1 MSILWPWSSAP
12 LPTTVPNLST
22 STSTSTSA
30 IGGQWPQATVTVSPV
45 YTTVSNQYYIAPYYI
60 APYGSATGFNATHY
74 NTIPMPVD
82 CEPICSLEDEDDIK
96 KD

>member
-22 STSTSTSA
+22 STSTSTGA

-45 YTTVSNQYYIAPYYI
+45 YTTVSNQYYIAPYV
-60 APYGSATGFNATHY
+60 SATGFNTTYY

-82 CEPICSLEDEDDIK
+82 CEPICSLEDEDDTK